1 MSLSRI
7 VPASYLQTLFFS
19 WDSIFAMQSRR
30 PILTPYKKLKTV
42 IAVSLLFSICSFSSA
57 QRFPHRAGTAKNNVQ
72 SSVANA
78 TVFATDLRFPR
89 GLKFGPDSRLYVA
102 ESGLGGEDTT
112 VGLCDQ
118 DPNFGPFH
126 SGRTSRVT
134 SFDLQG
140 NRTVVVDHLPSS
152 IDIFGETFGAADVA
166 FLGNTLYIVTN
177 GSGCS
182 QGVSY
187 AKNGILR
194 LNGDGTLTQ
203 INNLSAW
210 TQNNPV
216 ANPPCCDFD
225 AEGVWWTLTS
235 SHGALYTNNAN
246 TGDFLRVAPDGTTT
260 RIIDMSAT
268 EGHNVPTGVAERG
281 NFYIANLGLFP
292 ITPGSSS
299 LYKLLPNHKLMK
311 MFDGLTAVI
320 SLVFVDG
327 KLYALETSTEA
338 DFPLPGSGKIV
349 RVSDSG
355 EITDVL
361 TGLTFPTAMTAG
373 PDGALYVSEFGYGD
387 PGFGRILQVRLK

>member
-1 MSLSRI
+1 MTRYEKLRTLTALSLF
-7 VPASYLQTLFFS
+7 L
-19 WDSIFAMQSRR
+19 
-30 PILTPYKKLKTV
+30 
-42 IAVSLLFSICSFSSA
+42 SICSFSSA
-57 QRFPHRAGTAKNNVQ
+57 QRFPHRTGNAKSGLQ
-72 SSVANA
+72 SSLATA

-102 ESGLGGEDTT
+102 ESGLGGTDNT

-118 DPNFGPFH
+118 DPNFGPFL

-134 SFDLQG
+134 SFDLQRK
-140 NRTVVVDHLPSS
+140 RTVVVDNLPSS
-152 IDIFGETFGAADVA
+152 VDIFGETFGAADVA

-187 AKNGILR
+187 ANNGILR
-194 LNGDGTLTQ
+194 RNGDGSLTQ
-203 INNLSAW
+203 INDLSVW

-225 AEGVWWTLTS
+225 LEGVWWTLNTRN
-235 SHGALYTNNAN
+235 GVFYTNNAN
-246 TGDFLRVAPDGTTT
+246 TGDILQVAPDGTTT
-260 RIIDMSAT
+260 RVIDMSAS
-268 EGHNVPTGVAERG
+268 EGHNVPTAVAQNG
-281 NFYIANLGLFP
+281 NFYIANLGNFP
-292 ITPGSSS
+292 IIPGSSS
-299 LYKLLPNHKLMK
+299 LYKLLPSGTLMK
-311 MFDGLTAVI
+311 VFDGLTAVI
-320 SLVFVDG
+320 GQVFLNG
-327 KLYALETSTEA
+327 KLYALETSTAA

-361 TGLTFPTAMTAG
+361 TGLTFPTAITAG

-387 PGFGRILQVRLK
+387 DPTAGRILQVRLK

>member
-1 MSLSRI
+1 MNQ
-7 VPASYLQTLFFS
+7 Y
-19 WDSIFAMQSRR
+19 D
-30 PILTPYKKLKTV
+30 KLKTV
-42 IAVSLLFSICSFSSA
+42 IAVSLLFSLCSFSNA
-57 QRFPHRAGTAKNNVQ
+57 QRFPHRAGTAKDGVH
-72 SSVANA
+72 SGIATA

-102 ESGLGGEDTT
+102 ESGLGGAETT

-118 DPNFGPFH
+118 DPNFGPFQ

-134 SFDLQG
+134 SFDLQR
-140 NRTVVVDHLPSS
+140 NRTVVVNNLPSS
-152 IDIFGETFGAADVA
+152 IDIYGETFGAADVA
-166 FLGNTLYIVTN
+166 FLGNTLYILTN

-187 AKNGILR
+187 ANNGILR
-194 LNGDGTLTQ
+194 LNGDGTLTP
-203 INNLSAW
+203 INDLSVW

-225 AEGVWWTLTS
+225 LEGVWWTLNV
-235 SHGALYTNNAN
+235 SHGVFYTNNAN
-246 TGDFLRVAPDGTTT
+246 TGDFLRVTPDGNTT
-260 RIIDMSAT
+260 RVIDISAT
-268 EGHNVPTGVAERG
+268 EGHNVPAGVAQNG

-299 LYKLLPNHKLMK
+299 LYKLLPNQRLMQ

-320 SLVFVDG
+320 GLAFMDG
-327 KLYALETSTEA
+327 KLYVLETSTEA
-338 DFPLPGSGKIV
+338 DNPVSGGGKIV

-355 EITDVL
+355 ELTDVL
-361 TGLTFPTAMTAG
+361 TGLSFPTAITAG

-387 PGFGRILQVRLK
+387 DPTAGRILQVRLK

>member
-1 MSLSRI
+1 MTR
-7 VPASYLQTLFFS
+7 
-19 WDSIFAMQSRR
+19 
-30 PILTPYKKLKTV
+30 YKKLKTV
-42 IAVSLLFSICSFSSA
+42 IAVSLLFVICSFSNA
-57 QRFPHRAGTAKNNVQ
+57 QKFQHPAGTATNGLH
-72 SSVANA
+72 SGVANA
-78 TVFATDLRFPR
+78 TVFATGLRFPR

-140 NRTVVVDHLPSS
+140 NRTVVVDNLPSS

-166 FLGNTLYIVTN
+166 FLGNTLYILTN

-182 QGVSY
+182 QAVSY
-187 AKNGILR
+187 ANNGILR

-203 INNLSAW
+203 INDLSAW

-225 AEGVWWTLTS
+225 MEGVWWTLTC
-235 SHGALYTNNAN
+235 SHGVFYTNNAN
-246 TGDFLRVAPDGTTT
+246 TGDFLRVSPDGNTT
-260 RIIDMSAT
+260 RVIDMSAT
-268 EGHNVPTGVAERG
+268 EGHNVPTAVAQNG

-299 LYKLLPNHKLMK
+299 LYKLLPNHTLMK

-320 SLVFVDG
+320 SMVFVDG
-327 KLYALETSTEA
+327 KLYALETSTAA
-338 DFPLPGSGKIV
+338 DNPLPGSGKIV

-355 EITDVL
+355 EVTDVL
-361 TGLTFPTAMTAG
+361 TGLSFPTAITAG

-387 PGFGRILQVRLK
+387 DRGAGRILQVRLK

>member
-7 VPASYLQTLFFS
+7 VPASYLQTL
-19 WDSIFAMQSRR
+19 
-30 PILTPYKKLKTV
+30 LKTV
-42 IAVSLLFSICSFSSA
+42 VAVSLLFSICSLSNA
-57 QRFPHRAGTAKNNVQ
+57 QRFPHGAATSKNNLH
-72 SSVANA
+72 SGVANA

-102 ESGLGGEDTT
+102 ESGLGGDVTT

-118 DPNFGPFH
+118 DPNFGPFQ

-134 SFDLQG
+134 SFDFHG
-140 NRTVVVDHLPSS
+140 NRAVVVDNLPSS
-152 IDIFGETFGAADVA
+152 VDIFGETFGAADVA

-187 AKNGILR
+187 ANNGILR
-194 LNGDGTLTQ
+194 LNRNGTLTQ
-203 INNLSAW
+203 INDLSAW
-210 TQNNPV
+210 TQTHPV
-216 ANPPCCDFD
+216 ATPPCCDFD
-225 AEGVWWTLTS
+225 LEGVWWTLTS
-235 SHGALYTNNAN
+235 SHGELYTNNAN
-246 TGDFLRVAPDGTTT
+246 TGDFLRVSPDGTTT
-260 RIIDMSAT
+260 RIIDVSAT
-268 EGHNVPTGVAERG
+268 EGHNVPTAVAQRG

-320 SLVFVDG
+320 GMVFVDG
-327 KLYALETSTEA
+327 KLYALETSTAA
-338 DFPLPGSGKIV
+338 DNPLPGSGKIV

-355 EITDVL
+355 EVTDVV
-361 TGLTFPTAMTAG
+361 TGLSFPTAITAG

-387 PGFGRILQVRLK
+387 DPTAGRILQVRLK

>member
-1 MSLSRI
+1 MTRC
-7 VPASYLQTLFFS
+7 
-19 WDSIFAMQSRR
+19 
-30 PILTPYKKLKTV
+30 KKLKTV
-42 IAVSLLFSICSFSSA
+42 IAISLLFSLGSLANA
-57 QRFPHRAGTAKNNVQ
+57 QRFPHRSGTAKNSLHSNVA
-72 SSVANA
+72 SA
-78 TVFATDLRFPR
+78 TVFATGVRFPR

-102 ESGLGGEDTT
+102 ESGLGGTDTT

-118 DPNFGPFH
+118 DPNFGPFQ

-140 NRTVVVDHLPSS
+140 NRTVVVDQLPSS
-152 IDIFGETFGAADVA
+152 VDIYGETFGAADIA

-187 AKNGILR
+187 ANNGILR

-203 INNLSAW
+203 INDLSVW

-225 AEGVWWTLTS
+225 LEGVWWTLNVR
-235 SHGALYTNNAN
+235 HGVFYTNNAN
-246 TGDFLRVAPDGTTT
+246 TGDFLRVTPDGNTT
-260 RIIDMSAT
+260 RVIDISNT
-268 EGHNVPTGVAERG
+268 EGHNVPAGVAQNG
-281 NFYIANLGLFP
+281 NFYIANLGQFP

-299 LYKLLPNHKLMK
+299 LYKLLPNQRLMK
-311 MFDGLTAVI
+311 LFDGFTAVI
-320 SLVFVDG
+320 GMVFMDG
-327 KLYALETSTEA
+327 KLYALETSTAA
-338 DFPLPGSGKIV
+338 DNPLPGSGKIV

-355 EITDVL
+355 KLTDVL
-361 TGLTFPTAMTAG
+361 TGLSFPTAIAAG

-387 PGFGRILQVRLK
+387 DPTAGRILRVRLK

>member
-1 MSLSRI
+1 MAR
-7 VPASYLQTLFFS
+7 
-19 WDSIFAMQSRR
+19 
-30 PILTPYKKLKTV
+30 YKKLKTV
-42 IAVSLLFSICSFSSA
+42 IAVSLFFSMCSFSNA
-57 QRFPHRAGTAKNNVQ
+57 QRLPHRAGTANNGVH
-72 SSVANA
+72 SGVATA

-134 SFDLQG
+134 SFDLQR
-140 NRTVVVDHLPSS
+140 NRTVVVDNLPSS

-166 FLGNTLYIVTN
+166 FLGNTLYILTN

-182 QGVSY
+182 QAVSY
-187 AKNGILR
+187 ANNGILR

-203 INNLSAW
+203 INDLSAW

-225 AEGVWWTLTS
+225 LEGVWWTLTS
-235 SHGALYTNNAN
+235 SHGVFYTNNAN
-246 TGDFLRVAPDGTTT
+246 TGDFLRVSPDGDTT
-260 RIIDMSAT
+260 RFIDISAT
-268 EGHNVPTGVAERG
+268 EGHNVPSGVAQNG
-281 NFYIANLGLFP
+281 NFYVANLGLFP

-299 LYKLLPNHKLMK
+299 LYRILPNQRLMK

-320 SLVFVDG
+320 GLAFIDG
-327 KLYALETSTEA
+327 KLYALETSTEP
-338 DFPLPGSGKIV
+338 DNPLPGSGKIV

-361 TGLTFPTAMTAG
+361 TGLTFPTAITAG